1 MTTGTTGDSGNAS
14 TMAYFGG
21 GLMDSLD
28 SGYCN
33 NAGGLF
39 FLVLNYFDTP
49 HHLNDDY
56 YDFFRFR
63 DNPL

>member
-1 MTTGTTGDSGNAS
+1 MRTTTMTTGTTGDSGNAS

-39 FLVLNYFDTP
+39 FLFGVEL
-49 HHLNDDY
+49 L
-56 YDFFRFR
+56 
-63 DNPL
+63 